1 MANYFSKYTG
11 RKGPAIAPGIIEMM
25 GSIGEEYGK
34 GIEKL
39 GEGIANYRKNKAE
52 KNKAEADF
60 ENAITRM
67 SNLYG
72 EESIIYSVDDKTM
85 SKLESGKGTKEDFLS
100 AFNSLNTMEES
111 IEENRKREED
121 ARRFGVTTD
130 IQREQLKATQELG
143 YARIG
148 SAESEGAAGRVSR
161 EGMHRA
167 GLVSAE
173 GEGAAGRA
181 SREGMHAAGLTSAES
196 EGAAGRASREG
207 MHAAGIT
214 SAEAMQTKNL
224 AQAEDHFKDK
234 LDQDFFLEMGRQGL
248 SREEID
254 QRYTIHRESSD
265 QAWNLAQ
272 DKLTQQQ
279 IQFDATLTETQRVNQ
294 IKENVDARIIE
305 NQQAGLIGYST
316 YLDKT
321 QLTFD
326 PDAHSAA
333 MSGAGSLGGPTP
345 AQLQSYMDNPEQF
358 KRQLTSSE
366 RAVKALQTPGLS
378 LEVQESIAKMANAEA
393 GTGGVKFVKHPV
405 TGEYVMAVGPTGSMS
420 QLPTSGKSATEISVD
435 YQRERDRI
443 RAIENKQ
450 TALAEAK
457 KARLTSLQKLLADPL
472 YDEDDPVYKKA
483 EADWDDLIT
492 EIGGGEKIPEY
503 GRDGKLKN

>member
-148 SAESEGAAGRVSR
+148 SAESEGAAGR
-161 EGMHRA
+161 
-167 GLVSAE
+167 
-173 GEGAAGRA
+173 AA
-181 SREGMHAAGLTSAES
+181 
-196 EGAAGRASREG
+196 REG

>member
-1 MANYFSKYTG
+1 MAEYFSKYTG
-11 RKGPAIAPGIIEMM
+11 RKGPAIAPGIISMM

-34 GIEKL
+34 GIENL
-39 GEGIANYRKNKAE
+39 CEGIANYQKNKAE

-60 ENAITRM
+60 ENALTRM
-67 SNLYG
+67 SSMYG

-148 SAESEGAAGRVSR
+148 SAES
-161 EGMHRA
+161 
-167 GLVSAE
+167 
-173 GEGAAGRA
+173 EGAAGRA

-366 RAVKALQTPGLS
+366 RAVKALKTPGLS

>member
-148 SAESEGAAGRVSR
+148 SAES
-161 EGMHRA
+161 
-167 GLVSAE
+167 
-173 GEGAAGRA
+173 EGAAGRA

-333 MSGAGSLGGPTP
+333 MAGAGSLGGPTP

-366 RAVKALQTPGLS
+366 RAVNALQTPGLS

>member
-39 GEGIANYRKNKAE
+39 GEGIANYQKNKAE

-60 ENAITRM
+60 ENALTRM
-67 SNLYG
+67 SSMYG

-148 SAESEGAAGRVSR
+148 SAES
-161 EGMHRA
+161 
-167 GLVSAE
+167 
-173 GEGAAGRA
+173 EGAAGRA

>member
-148 SAESEGAAGRVSR
+148 
-161 EGMHRA
+161 
-167 GLVSAE
+167 
-173 GEGAAGRA
+173 
-181 SREGMHAAGLTSAES
+181 SAES